1 MDKLFGG
8 LNDMHMHIQ
17 KVFNAYL
24 YAPFPI
30 GLFLIDLDFK
40 IDKKQIC
47 FTTAT
52 LWVHET
58 NSYCDLSTK
67 PNDGKSFLL
76 KFIL

>member
-52 LWVHET
+52 L
-58 NSYCDLSTK
+58 
-67 PNDGKSFLL
+67 
-76 KFIL
+76 